1 MGFKL
6 DVHYLNA
13 EGQPA
18 KAELGVGDDLDR
30 AQRQMTAIRTGG
42 LAIDRLQL
50 SVGTAGD
57 AIFGAEQNVLETP
70 RLQMIPAHR
79 ITQLTL
85 EEL

>member
-6 DVHYLNA
+6 DVHYLNP
-13 EGQPA
+13 EGQPT

-42 LAIDRLQL
+42 LVIDRLQ
-50 SVGTAGD
+50 SSMGTAGD

>member
-1 MGFKL
+1 MSFKL

-18 KAELGVGDDLDR
+18 KAALGVGDDFEQ
-30 AQRQMTAIRTGG
+30 AQRQMTAIRKEG
-42 LAIDRLQL
+42 LVIDRLQSSL
-50 SVGTAGD
+50 GTAGD